1 MMKQN
6 RQSNFECLRIV
17 AMVMIITTHCISSSK
32 AFSVFQPNTIQYVIL
47 SFVQTLANYGV
58 NLFVLITGWFMIE
71 KTSISVRKVARILLD
86 VAFYGIIIYLISVL
100 IGINVLSL
108 RGLIKAAFPLLFGY
122 RWFVLAY
129 CVLFV
134 LIPYINAMLR
144 HLTQAQY
151 GTLLIICFVLFSV
164 WPTFLPNPPID
175 HYGYSFLHL
184 IFMYILAGYARK
196 YIHDISSG
204 CNLLLLL
211 ICLSCKLVLYLL
223 PSDTVFLST
232 ALNYK
237 GAYNSV
243 FNVLSSFS
251 IFLLFSKFSFSS
263 KIINVFASSAFA
275 VFLIHGDYNI
285 MDFLFNNMLQIGN
298 FYSHWYWCFPL
309 IVTIILI
316 YLVCASIDL
325 LKRKLFDKPEKKLLD
340 LLPIFNYTI
349 SAMEE

>member
-1 MMKQN
+1 
-6 RQSNFECLRIV
+6 
-17 AMVMIITTHCISSSK
+17 MVMIITTHCISSSK

-211 ICLSCKLVLYLL
+211 ILQIR
-223 PSDTVFLST
+223 TGFLTSR
-232 ALNYK
+232 
-237 GAYNSV
+237 
-243 FNVLSSFS
+243 
-251 IFLLFSKFSFSS
+251 
-263 KIINVFASSAFA
+263 
-275 VFLIHGDYNI
+275 LIHAMMNNGLCSGNSRIIPLRNHIPQLQFIGESVI
-285 MDFLFNNMLQIGN
+285 MTVSWL
-298 FYSHWYWCFPL
+298 
-309 IVTIILI
+309 
-316 YLVCASIDL
+316 
-325 LKRKLFDKPEKKLLD
+325 
-340 LLPIFNYTI
+340 
-349 SAMEE
+349 

>member
-1 MMKQN
+1 MNKES
-6 RQSNFECLRIV
+6 RQSNFELLRII
-17 AMVMIITTHCISSSK
+17 AMVMIIATHCLSSSS
-32 AFSVFQPNTIQYVIL
+32 AFSAFQSNTIQYLIL
-47 SFVQTLANYGV
+47 AFIQTLANYGV

-71 KTSISVRKVARILLD
+71 KTSISVRKVVQILLN
-86 VAFYGIIIYLISVL
+86 VAFYGIIIYSISVL
-100 IGINVLSL
+100 IGINVFSL
-108 RGLIKAAFPLLFGY
+108 RGLIKAVFPLLFGY

-144 HLTQAQY
+144 HLTQVQY

-184 IFMYILAGYARK
+184 IFMYILAGYGRK
-196 YIHDISSG
+196 YIRNISSG

-211 ICLSCKLVLYLL
+211 ICLSCTLVLYLL

-251 IFLLFSKFSFSS
+251 IFLLFSKLSFSS

-285 MDFLFNNMLQIGN
+285 MDFLFNDVLQIGS
-298 FYSHWYWCFPL
+298 FYSHWYWCLVL
-309 IVTIILI
+309 ISDIVLI
-316 YLVCASIDL
+316 YLVCAIIDL
-325 LKRKLFDKPEKKLLD
+325 LKRRLFDKPEKRLLD
-340 LLPIFNYTI
+340 MIPIFNYMINTT
-349 SAMEE
+349 EE